1 MTLGQQ
7 RFEYYLLQLEEL
19 LLAASKTNNA
29 ALYLYKNDGRTKV
42 FMLEGLAKLY
52 AGLQNEK
59 KFLKIKAR
67 LKLVEDALGT
77 IDYYDCFS
85 NQFKT
90 NKKIPIEIK
99 NWLAKKVVEK
109 QVELNAV
116 LISGKWINH
125 DPLRTIKIRK
135 KLSKMKWQSPETEI
149 KAMKIFYE
157 NAIQTI
163 IKFYGE
169 VGNPFA
175 DIEIHVH
182 EIRRKL
188 RWLSIYPKAL
198 QGAIQLV
205 DNKVIDKNVKKYL
218 TQEIVK
224 SPYNIMPKVGAN
236 SVTLKL
242 EKNYF
247 LALSN
252 IIQSLG
258 TLKDS
263 GLKIMVLVEA
273 IKATRKVTDATAI
286 KNALSLSS
294 NKQDALKKIIEDASA
309 LCKVYFEEGNLKKLL

>member
-7 RFEYYLLQLEEL
+7 RFEYYFLQLEEL
-19 LLAASKTNNA
+19 LLAASKTDNA

-42 FMLEGLAKLY
+42 FMLEALARLY
-52 AGLQNEK
+52 ADLQEEK
-59 KFLKIKAR
+59 KFLKINAR
-67 LKLVEDALGT
+67 FKLVEDALGA
-77 IDYYDCFS
+77 IDYYDSFS
-85 NQFKT
+85 NEFKAS
-90 NKKIPIEIK
+90 KKIPIEIK
-99 NWLAKKVVEK
+99 NWLAKKVIEK
-109 QVELNAV
+109 QVELNAA

-125 DPLRTIKIRK
+125 DPLRTNKIRK
-135 KLSKMKWQSPETEI
+135 KLNKMKWQSPESEI
-149 KAMKIFYE
+149 KAIKIFYE

-163 IKFYGE
+163 NKFYSE
-169 VGNPFA
+169 VGNPFT

-205 DNKVIDKNVKKYL
+205 DNKVVDKNVKKYL
-218 TQEIVK
+218 TQEIVT
-224 SPYNIMPKVGAN
+224 SPFNIMPKVGAN
-236 SVTLKL
+236 NVTLKL

-252 IIQSLG
+252 MIQSLG
-258 TLKDS
+258 TLKDN

-273 IKATRKVTDATAI
+273 IMATQKVSDATAI

-294 NKQDALKKIIEDASA
+294 NKPDAFKKILEVASA